1 MTIEI
6 KHKIVGYQVLS
17 QESIEASK
25 AQAQAAT
32 DQAAADAVDHMGE
45 HIGRPEILFG
55 STYKIKPPDV
65 GSAMYITIN
74 DVVLNA
80 GTPDEIRRPFEI
92 FINSKNM
99 DQFQWVVALTR
110 IMSAVFRKGGDV
122 TFLVEEMKAVFD
134 PKGGYWKPGGVYMN
148 SLIAEIGHVI
158 ETHLKALGMI
168 ESPELSEG
176 QRKLIADKRAA
187 FEKSTASPAPASEDE
202 AEGTFPKTAAL
213 CFKCHTKALVLM
225 DGCQT
230 CLNCGYSKCG

>member
-1 MTIEI
+1 MTNPIQI
-6 KHKIVGYQVLS
+6 NQKIVGYQVL
-17 QESIEASK
+17 K
-25 AQAQAAT
+25 
-32 DQAAADAVDHMGE
+32 ADAVPADVPPPVADVDHMGE
-45 HIGRPEILFG
+45 HIDRPEILLG

-74 DVVLNA
+74 DVVLNE
-80 GTPDEIRRPFEI
+80 GTANQQRRPFEI

-148 SLIAEIGHVI
+148 SLIAEIGHII
-158 ETHLKALGMI
+158 EVHLKKLGMI
-168 ESPELSEG
+168 EAPELSDG
-176 QRKLIADKRAA
+176 QRQLIADKRAA
-187 FEKSTASPAPASEDE
+187 FEKASAPVESES
-202 AEGTFPKTAAL
+202 EGNFPPGATL
-213 CFKCHTKALVLM
+213 CPKCQTKALVMM

-230 CLNCGYSKCG
+230 CLNCGHSKCG